1 VTAAIAVAYVTTRR
15 AIRPEARPARPDRD
29 VRDDEAIG
37 PEGAA
42 RHALASRPQWPGCD
56 SGRGSAGRRR
66 LARRH
71 GLAAWWV
78 GSDGRL
84 EMTAAA
90 RPQTAWLAGE
100 AD

>member
-1 VTAAIAVAYVTTRR
+1 MTCVTTRR
-15 AIRPEARPARPDRD
+15 SDLKVPPVMHSPADPSGRAAIRAE
-29 VRDDEAIG
+29 
-37 PEGAA
+37 
-42 RHALASRPQWPGCD
+42 
-56 SGRGSAGRRR
+56 GRRGVAV

-90 RPQTAWLAGE
+90 RPQTARLAGE